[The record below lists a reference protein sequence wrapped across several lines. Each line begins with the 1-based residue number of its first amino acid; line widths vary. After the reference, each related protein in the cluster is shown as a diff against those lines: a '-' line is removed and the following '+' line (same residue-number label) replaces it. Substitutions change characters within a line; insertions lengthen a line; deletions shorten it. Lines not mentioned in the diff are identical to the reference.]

1 MFYDVFPEIFSL
13 TYLSSESEAAGNKHW
28 LVPRSVNRL
37 FTGRSEI
44 IDRIKGAIRD
54 DGTQHADKQKV
65 FVITGLGGMGKTE
78 ICLQVANTLREE

>member
-1 MFYDVFPEIFSL
+1 MLCGVFPGVFSL

-28 LVPRSVNRL
+28 LVPRGVNKL

-44 IDRIKGAIRD
+44 IDKIKEAISD
-54 DGTQHADKQKV
+54 DSTQHADKQKV

-78 ICLQVANTLREE
+78 ICLQVANILREE

>member
-1 MFYDVFPEIFSL
+1 MSSL
-13 TYLSSESEAAGNKHW
+13 PWGILTDYLSSESQAVGNKHW
-28 LVPRSVNRL
+28 LVPRRVNKL

-44 IDRIKGAIRD
+44 IDRIKGAIQD
-54 DGTQHADKQKV
+54 DSVQHAEKQKV